1 MQNSDCSCVTTLS
14 ILVLMNVSVTAICA
28 WPRKLSISLDMIV
41 EIQVTQLLT
50 WNFAR
55 SIPDLRYFLD

>member
-1 MQNSDCSCVTTLS
+1 M
-14 ILVLMNVSVTAICA
+14 
-28 WPRKLSISLDMIV
+28 DMIV

-55 SIPDLRYFLD
+55 SVTDLRYFRSVSGCDTFHLQQFFEGTIDKFTVKAKKHFL

>member
-1 MQNSDCSCVTTLS
+1 M
-14 ILVLMNVSVTAICA
+14 
-28 WPRKLSISLDMIV
+28 DMVV

-55 SIPDLRYFLD
+55 SVTDLRYFLD

>member
-1 MQNSDCSCVTTLS
+1 M
-14 ILVLMNVSVTAICA
+14 
-28 WPRKLSISLDMIV
+28 DMIV

-55 SIPDLRYFLD
+55 SVTDLRDFLD